1 MYPPLWDA
9 DFGDTSPRGMIDFEL
24 SGVALGTTSTGD
36 FLPTP
41 VGREPGPTASL
52 LDSYS
57 TDVIDKFDHTTL
69 PAGATAQA
77 EAHSANYDR
86 VRVESP
92 VDFKGRLLTF
102 LFPGWTVLL
111 DGAPVPLNPMDQ
123 SGFIEFPIPAGSHI
137 IEASLSATEPQLIGG
152 YISFGA
158 LIAIFVLAVSRR
170 KSIGVKKE
178 TAPRPSFAIDLLLV
192 SLIFL
197 GVKIAVI
204 DRCDACFRYTSPA
217 GQALGAQHQQRA
229 NFGGHIELLGYDLP
243 STEVAAGEALPLTLY
258 WHATAP
264 VPYNYQVFAH
274 LSDPATT
281 IWGQSD
287 KLNPGDFPSTRWPL
301 DRFVWDDHKVQVK
314 PDTPPG
320 EYQLS
325 VGLYLL
331 EDGRRAPVFDDAG
344 QIVADH
350 VVLST
355 TIQVR

>member
-77 EAHSANYDR
+77 EAHSANTDR
-86 VRVESP
+86 IRVESP

-102 LFPGWTVLL
+102 LFPGWTVLI
-111 DGAPVPLNPMDQ
+111 DGAPVPLTPMDQ
-123 SGFIEFPIPAGSHI
+123 SGFIEFPIPAGTHTHRSVTVRHRAAI
-137 IEASLSATEPQLIGG
+137 DRRLHFVRGLDRHLCAGRQPPQIDRDQARGG
-152 YISFGA
+152 VA
-158 LIAIFVLAVSRR
+158 RR
-170 KSIGVKKE
+170 P
-178 TAPRPSFAIDLLLV
+178 AFAIDLLLV

-243 STEVAAGEALPLTLY
+243 SAEVAAGR
-258 WHATAP
+258 
-264 VPYNYQVFAH
+264 AH
-274 LSDPATT
+274 CRSRCTGMRLRPCPIT
-281 IWGQSD
+281 IRS
-287 KLNPGDFPSTRWPL
+287 SRIY
-301 DRFVWDDHKVQVK
+301 RI
-314 PDTPPG
+314 
-320 EYQLS
+320 
-325 VGLYLL
+325 
-331 EDGRRAPVFDDAG
+331 RRRRCGASR
-344 QIVADH
+344 IN
-350 VVLST
+350 
-355 TIQVR
+355 

>member
-1 MYPPLWDA
+1 
-9 DFGDTSPRGMIDFEL
+9 
-24 SGVALGTTSTGD
+24 
-36 FLPTP
+36 
-41 VGREPGPTASL
+41 
-52 LDSYS
+52 
-57 TDVIDKFDHTTL
+57 
-69 PAGATAQA
+69 
-77 EAHSANYDR
+77 
-86 VRVESP
+86 
-92 VDFKGRLLTF
+92 LLTI
-102 LFPGWTVLL
+102 LFSDWTMLV
-111 DGAPVPLNPMDQ
+111 DRAPVPPHPMGQ
-123 SGFIEFPIPAGSHI
+123 SGFSEFPIPAGKHI
-137 IEASLSATEPQLIGG
+137 IEASLSATAPQLIGG

-170 KSIGVKKE
+170 KSIVVKSEAVTPK
-178 TAPRPSFAIDLLLV
+178 RPSFAIDLLLV

-217 GQALGAQHQQRA
+217 GQALGAQYQQRA
-229 NFGGHIELLGYDLP
+229 NVGGHIELLGYDLP
-243 STEVAAGEALPLTLY
+243 SAEVTAGGTLPLTLY

-264 VPYNYQVFAH
+264 VPNNYQVFAH
-274 LSDPATT
+274 LSTPATPP
-281 IWGQSD
+281 WGQSD

-301 DRFVWDDHKVQVK
+301 DRFVWDDHKLQLK

-325 VGLYLL
+325 VGLYQLQ
-331 EDGRRAPVFDDAG
+331 DGRRAPVFDDAG